1 VADHPHDRGRKNRR
15 KRQALSAAKAGREQ
29 RPEATMAGP
38 SDTDVIAAVAT
49 AQGRAGIGIV
59 RVSGKKL
66 EQLASQLLGGVP
78 APRLAVRATFY
89 GAAGEPIDDGLA
101 LFFPAPAS
109 YTGEDVLELQGHGGP
124 VVLRMILRRCLELGA
139 RLAEPGEFTRRA
151 FLNDKL
157 DLAQAEGVADLID
170 AATETAARCAL
181 RSLRGEFS
189 EVIGNLAKRL
199 VELRMLVEATLD
211 FPEEEI
217 DQVDREDARRRLRHL
232 QEEVSRSLARGRQ
245 GSVLRSGLQV
255 VLAGQPNVGKSSL
268 LNRLAGEDLAIV
280 TEIPGTTRDAVRQTI
295 QIEGVPVNI
304 IDTAG
309 LRDTADKV
317 ESIGIA
323 RTWEV
328 IGHADALLLVV
339 DARTGVTAA
348 DQSIVDRLPG
358 KLKPV
363 TVFNK
368 IDLSGDAPRAE
379 ESTHGWR
386 VHVSART
393 GEGLAALRRALLALA
408 GWEAGGEDVF
418 MARERHLVSLER
430 VAQALERAGQTM
442 PQSEL
447 FAEELRL
454 AQRELGSITGEVSA
468 DDLLGQIFG
477 RFCVGK

>member
-1 VADHPHDRGRKNRR
+1 
-15 KRQALSAAKAGREQ
+15 
-29 RPEATMAGP
+29 MAGP
-38 SDTDVIAAVAT
+38 SHTDVIAAVGT
-49 AQGRAGIGIV
+49 ASGRAGIGIV

-66 EQLASQLLGGVP
+66 EQLAARLLGGVP
-78 APRLAVRATFY
+78 TPRLAVRAVFR
-89 GAAGEPIDDGLA
+89 GAAGEPIDDGIA

-124 VVLRMILRRCLELGA
+124 VVLGMILKRCLDLGA

-189 EVIGNLAKRL
+189 EAIGKLEKRL

-217 DQVDREDARRRLRHL
+217 DEVDREEARGRLRYL

-295 QIEGVPVNI
+295 QIEGVPMNI

-309 LRDTADKV
+309 LRDTVDTV
-317 ESIGIA
+317 EAIGIT
-323 RTWEV
+323 RTWEA

-339 DARTGVTAA
+339 DARTGVGAA
-348 DQSIVDRLPG
+348 DRSIVDRLPG
-358 KLKPV
+358 KLKLV

-379 ESTHGWR
+379 EDGQGR
-386 VHVSART
+386 RIHVSAKT
-393 GEGLAALRRALLALA
+393 GDGVESLREALLKLA
-408 GWEAGGEDVF
+408 GWQSGEEDVF

-430 VAQALERAGQTM
+430 VAQALDRAGQTM
-442 PQSEL
+442 LQSEL

-454 AQRELGSITGEVSA
+454 AQRELGSITGEFSA
-468 DDLLGQIFG
+468 DDLLGQIFA

>member
-1 VADHPHDRGRKNRR
+1 MV
-15 KRQALSAAKAGREQ
+15 
-29 RPEATMAGP
+29 GP
-38 SDTDVIAAVAT
+38 SDSDVIAAVAT
-49 AQGRAGIGIV
+49 ASGRAGIGVV
-59 RVSGKKL
+59 RLSGKTL
-66 EQLASQLLGGVP
+66 DRLAS
-78 APRLAVRATFY
+78 RL
-89 GAAGEPIDDGLA
+89 
-101 LFFPAPAS
+101 
-109 YTGEDVLELQGHGGP
+109 
-124 VVLRMILRRCLELGA
+124 
-139 RLAEPGEFTRRA
+139 
-151 FLNDKL
+151 
-157 DLAQAEGVADLID
+157 
-170 AATETAARCAL
+170 
-181 RSLRGEFS
+181 
-189 EVIGNLAKRL
+189 
-199 VELRMLVEATLD
+199 LVEATLD

-217 DQVDREDARRRLRHL
+217 DEVDREDARGRLRHL
-232 QEEVSRSLARGRQ
+232 QEEVSRSLVRGRR

-295 QIEGVPVNI
+295 QVEGVPVNI

-309 LRDTADKV
+309 LRDTVDEV
-317 ESIGIA
+317 EAIGIA

-339 DARTGVTAA
+339 DARTGITAA
-348 DQSIVDRLPG
+348 DRSTVDRLPG

-368 IDLSGDAPRAE
+368 IDLSGDRPRAE

-386 VHVSART
+386 IHVSAKT
-393 GEGLAALRRALLALA
+393 GEGLDALRLALLKLA
-408 GWEAGGEDVF
+408 GWQSGGEDMF

-447 FAEELRL
+447 VAEEVRL
-454 AQRELGSITGEVSA
+454 AQRELGSMTGEVSP
-468 DDLLGQIFG
+468 DHLLGQIFE

>member
-1 VADHPHDRGRKNRR
+1 
-15 KRQALSAAKAGREQ
+15 
-29 RPEATMAGP
+29 MAGP
-38 SDTDVIAAVAT
+38 SDSDVIAAVAT
-49 AQGRAGIGIV
+49 APGRAGIGVV

-66 EQLASQLLGGVP
+66 EPLASRLLGGVP
-78 APRLAVRATFY
+78 APRLAVRAVFR
-89 GAAGEPIDDGLA
+89 GAAGEPIDDGIA

-124 VVLRMILRRCLELGA
+124 VVLGMILRRCLELGA

-170 AATETAARCAL
+170 AATEAAARCAL

-189 EVIGNLAKRL
+189 EAIGNLEKRL

-217 DQVDREDARRRLRHL
+217 DQVDRDEARGRLKRL
-232 QEEVSRSLARGRQ
+232 QEEVNRSLARGRQ

-268 LNRLAGEDLAIV
+268 LNRLAGEELAIV
-280 TEIPGTTRDAVRQTI
+280 TESPGTTRDAVRQTI
-295 QIEGVPVNI
+295 QIEGVPMNI

-309 LRDTADKV
+309 LRDTVDAV
-317 ESIGIA
+317 ETIGIA
-323 RTWEV
+323 RAWEA
-328 IGHADALLLVV
+328 IGHADVLLLIV
-339 DARTGVTAA
+339 DARAGVTAA
-348 DQSIVDRLPG
+348 DRSIVDRLPG

-368 IDLSGDAPRAE
+368 IDLSGDAPRAGE
-379 ESTHGWR
+379 DEQGWR
-386 VHVSART
+386 IHVSAKT
-393 GEGLAALRRALLALA
+393 GDGVEGLREALLKLV
-408 GWEAGGEDVF
+408 GWQSGEEDVF

-430 VAQALERAGQTM
+430 VAQALDRAEQAM
-442 PQSEL
+442 VQSEL

-454 AQRELGSITGEVSA
+454 AQRELGSITGEFSA
-468 DDLLGQIFG
+468 DDLLGQIFA

>member
-1 VADHPHDRGRKNRR
+1 MV
-15 KRQALSAAKAGREQ
+15 
-29 RPEATMAGP
+29 GP
-38 SDTDVIAAVAT
+38 SGTDVIAAIGT
-49 AQGRAGIGIV
+49 APGRGGIGIV
-59 RVSGKKL
+59 RVSGKNL
-66 EQLASQLLGGVP
+66 EQLASRLLGGVP
-78 APRLAVRATFY
+78 TPRLAVRAIFCDV
-89 GAAGEPIDDGLA
+89 AGEPIDDGIA

-124 VVLRMILRRCLELGA
+124 VVLQMILRRCLELGA

-170 AATETAARCAL
+170 AATEAAARCAL

-189 EVIGNLAKRL
+189 EVIGNLEKRL
-199 VELRMLVEATLD
+199 VELRTLVEATLD

-217 DQVDREDARRRLRHL
+217 DRVDREDAHRRLREL
-232 QEEVSRSLARGRQ
+232 QEDVRRALARGRQ

-280 TEIPGTTRDAVRQTI
+280 TEIPGTTRDAVRQTV

-317 ESIGIA
+317 EAIGIA
-323 RTWEV
+323 RTWEA
-328 IGHADALLLVV
+328 IERADAMLLVV
-339 DARTGVTAA
+339 DAREGVSAA
-348 DQSIVDRLPG
+348 DVAIVERLPR

-379 ESTHGWR
+379 EDERGWR
-386 VHVSART
+386 IHVSART
-393 GEGLAALRRALLALA
+393 GEGLDALRRALLALA
-408 GWEAGGEDVF
+408 GWQAGGEDVF

-430 VAQALERAGQTM
+430 VAQALERAGQAM
-442 PQSEL
+442 PQGEL

-454 AQRELGSITGEVSA
+454 AQRELGSITGEFSA
-468 DDLLGQIFG
+468 DDLLGQIFA

>member
-1 VADHPHDRGRKNRR
+1 
-15 KRQALSAAKAGREQ
+15 
-29 RPEATMAGP
+29 MAGP
-38 SDTDVIAAVAT
+38 SDTDVIAAVGT
-49 AQGRAGIGIV
+49 APGRAGIGIV

-66 EQLASQLLGGVP
+66 EQLASRLLGSVP
-78 APRLAVRATFY
+78 APRLAVRAVFRDT
-89 GAAGEPIDDGLA
+89 AGEPIDDGIA

-124 VVLRMILRRCLELGA
+124 VVLGMVLRRCLELGA

-170 AATETAARCAL
+170 AATEAAARCAL
-181 RSLRGEFS
+181 RSLRGECS
-189 EVIGNLAKRL
+189 EAIGSLEKRL

-217 DQVDREDARRRLRHL
+217 DEMDREEARGRLRHL
-232 QEEVSRSLARGRQ
+232 QEEVSRSLVRGRR

-295 QIEGVPVNI
+295 QVEGVPVNV

-309 LRDTADKV
+309 LRDTVDTV
-317 ESIGIA
+317 EAIGIA
-323 RTWEV
+323 RTWEA

-339 DARTGVTAA
+339 DARAGVATA
-348 DQSIVDRLPG
+348 DRSIVDRLPG
-358 KLKPV
+358 KLKLV

-368 IDLSGDAPRAE
+368 IDLSGDASRAE
-379 ESTHGWR
+379 EDEQGWR
-386 VHVSART
+386 IHVSAKT
-393 GEGLAALRRALLALA
+393 GDGIESLREVLLKLA
-408 GWEAGGEDVF
+408 GWQSGEEDVF

-430 VAQALERAGQTM
+430 VAQALDRAVQAM
-442 PQSEL
+442 SQSEL

-454 AQRELGSITGEVSA
+454 AQRELGSITGEFSA
-468 DDLLGQIFG
+468 DDLLGQIFA

>member
-1 VADHPHDRGRKNRR
+1 
-15 KRQALSAAKAGREQ
+15 
-29 RPEATMAGP
+29 MAGP

-66 EQLASQLLGGVP
+66 EQLASRLLGGVP

-386 VHVSART
+386 IHVSART
-393 GEGLAALRRALLALA
+393 GEGLDALRRALLALA

>member
-1 VADHPHDRGRKNRR
+1 
-15 KRQALSAAKAGREQ
+15 
-29 RPEATMAGP
+29 MAGP
-38 SDTDVIAAVAT
+38 SGTDVIAAIGT
-49 AQGRAGIGIV
+49 APGRGGIGIV
-59 RVSGKKL
+59 RVSGKHL
-66 EQLASQLLGGVP
+66 EQLASRLLGGVP
-78 APRLAVRATFY
+78 APRLAVRAIFR
-89 GAAGEPIDDGLA
+89 GAAGEPIDDGIV

-124 VVLRMILRRCLELGA
+124 VVLQMILRRCLELGV

-170 AATETAARCAL
+170 AATEAAARCAL

-217 DQVDREDARRRLRHL
+217 DQADREDAHRRLRHL
-232 QEEVSRSLARGRQ
+232 QEEVSRSLASGRQ

-317 ESIGIA
+317 EAIGIA
-323 RTWEV
+323 RTWEA
-328 IGHADALLLVV
+328 IERADAMLLVV
-339 DARTGVTAA
+339 DAREGITAPDVA
-348 DQSIVDRLPG
+348 IVERLPR

-379 ESTHGWR
+379 EDEQGWR
-386 VHVSART
+386 IHVSAKT
-393 GEGLAALRRALLALA
+393 GEGLEALRRALLALA
-408 GWEAGGEDVF
+408 GWQAGGEDVF

-454 AQRELGSITGEVSA
+454 AQRELGSITGEFSA
-468 DDLLGQIFG
+468 DDLLGQIFA

>member
-1 VADHPHDRGRKNRR
+1 MT
-15 KRQALSAAKAGREQ
+15 
-29 RPEATMAGP
+29 PET
-38 SDTDVIAAVAT
+38 TDVIAAIGT
-49 AQGRAGIGIV
+49 AQGRGGIGIV

-66 EQLASQLLGGVP
+66 ERLAACLLGAVP
-78 APRLAVRATFY
+78 APRLAARAIFH
-89 GAAGEPIDDGLA
+89 GASGEPIDDGIA

-109 YTGEDVLELQGHGGP
+109 YTGEDVLELHGHGGP
-124 VVLRMILRRCLELGA
+124 VVLQMILRRCLELGA

-170 AATETAARCAL
+170 AATEAAARCAL

-199 VELRMLVEATLD
+199 VELRMLVEASLD

-217 DQVDREDARRRLRHL
+217 DEVDREDARGRLRHL
-232 QEEVSRSLARGRQ
+232 QAEVSRSLARGRQ

-255 VLAGQPNVGKSSL
+255 VLAGQSNVGKSSL

-309 LRDTADKV
+309 VRDTADKV
-317 ESIGIA
+317 EAIGIA

-339 DARTGVTAA
+339 DARSGVTAA
-348 DQSIVDRLPG
+348 DRSIVQRLPG
-358 KLKPV
+358 KLKRV

-379 ESTHGWR
+379 EDEQGWR
-386 VHVSART
+386 VHVSAKT
-393 GEGLAALRRALLALA
+393 GEGIVGLREALLKLA
-408 GWEAGGEDVF
+408 GWQSGGEDVF

-430 VAQALERAGQTM
+430 VAQALERAAQTM
-442 PQSEL
+442 SRSEF

-454 AQRELGSITGEVSA
+454 AQRELGSITGEFSA
-468 DDLLGQIFG
+468 DDLLGQIFA
-477 RFCVGK
+477 RFCIGK

>member
-1 VADHPHDRGRKNRR
+1 
-15 KRQALSAAKAGREQ
+15 
-29 RPEATMAGP
+29 MAGP
-38 SDTDVIAAVAT
+38 SDTDVIAAVGT
-49 AQGRAGIGIV
+49 APGRAGIGVV

-66 EQLASQLLGGVP
+66 EKLALRLLGGVP
-78 APRLAVRATFY
+78 APRLAVRAIFR
-89 GAAGEPIDDGLA
+89 GAAGEPIDDGIA

-109 YTGEDVLELQGHGGP
+109 YTGEDVLELQGHGGS
-124 VVLRMILRRCLELGA
+124 VVLGMVLRRCLELGA

-170 AATETAARCAL
+170 AATEAAARCAL

-189 EVIGNLAKRL
+189 EAIGSLEKRL

-217 DQVDREDARRRLRHL
+217 DEMDREEARGRLRHL
-232 QEEVSRSLARGRQ
+232 QEEVSRSLVRGRR

-295 QIEGVPVNI
+295 QVEGVPVNV

-309 LRDTADKV
+309 LRDTVDTV
-317 ESIGIA
+317 EAIGIA
-323 RTWEV
+323 RTWEA

-339 DARTGVTAA
+339 DARAGVATA
-348 DQSIVDRLPG
+348 DRSIVDRLPG
-358 KLKPV
+358 KLKLV

-368 IDLSGDAPRAE
+368 IDLSGDAARAE
-379 ESTHGWR
+379 EDEQGWR
-386 VHVSART
+386 IHVSAKT
-393 GEGLAALRRALLALA
+393 GDGIESLREVLLKLA
-408 GWEAGGEDVF
+408 GWQSGEEDVF

-430 VAQALERAGQTM
+430 VAQALDRAVQAM
-442 PQSEL
+442 SQSEL

-454 AQRELGSITGEVSA
+454 AQRELGSITGEFSA
-468 DDLLGQIFG
+468 DDLLGQIFA

>member
-1 VADHPHDRGRKNRR
+1 
-15 KRQALSAAKAGREQ
+15 
-29 RPEATMAGP
+29 MAGP
-38 SDTDVIAAVAT
+38 SDTDVIAAVGT

-66 EQLASQLLGGVP
+66 EQLASHLLGGVP
-78 APRLAVRATFY
+78 APRLAVRATFR
-89 GAAGEPIDDGLA
+89 GAAGEPIDDGIA

-124 VVLRMILRRCLELGA
+124 VVLYMILKRCLELGA

-170 AATETAARCAL
+170 ATTEAAARCAL

-199 VELRMLVEATLD
+199 VELRVLVEATLD

-217 DQVDREDARRRLRHL
+217 DQVDREDARGRLRHL
-232 QEEVSRSLARGRQ
+232 QEDVSRSLARSRQ

-295 QIEGVPVNI
+295 QVEGVPVNI

-309 LRDTADKV
+309 LRDTVDEV
-317 ESIGIA
+317 EAIGIA

-339 DARTGVTAA
+339 DARTGITAA
-348 DQSIVDRLPG
+348 DRSTVDRLPG

-368 IDLSGDAPRAE
+368 IDLSGDRPRAE
-379 ESTHGWR
+379 ESTHVWR
-386 VHVSART
+386 IHVSAKT
-393 GEGLAALRRALLALA
+393 GEGLDALRSPLPWMLGPLLAMALGKFLGADLA
-408 GWEAGGEDVF
+408 SPKGGR
-418 MARERHLVSLER
+418 ATGQLIIGC
-430 VAQALERAGQTM
+430 ALGLYFT
-442 PQSEL
+442 
-447 FAEELRL
+447 
-454 AQRELGSITGEVSA
+454 
-468 DDLLGQIFG
+468 
-477 RFCVGK
+477 

>member
-1 VADHPHDRGRKNRR
+1 
-15 KRQALSAAKAGREQ
+15 
-29 RPEATMAGP
+29 MARP

-49 AQGRAGIGIV
+49 ALGRAGIGIV

-66 EQLASQLLGGVP
+66 EQLASHLLGGVP
-78 APRLAVRATFY
+78 APRLAVRATFR
-89 GAAGEPIDDGLA
+89 AATGEPIDDGIA

-124 VVLRMILRRCLELGA
+124 VVLGMILRRCLELGA

-170 AATETAARCAL
+170 AATEAAARCAL

-189 EVIGNLAKRL
+189 EAIGNLEKRL

-217 DQVDREDARRRLRHL
+217 DQVDREEAHGRLRRL
-232 QEEVSRSLARGRQ
+232 QEEVDRSLARGRQ

-295 QIEGVPVNI
+295 QIEGVPMNI

-309 LRDTADKV
+309 LRDTVDAV
-317 ESIGIA
+317 EAIGIA
-323 RTWEV
+323 RTWEA
-328 IGHADALLLVV
+328 IGHADALLLIV
-339 DARTGVTAA
+339 DARIGVTAA
-348 DQSIVDRLPG
+348 DRSIVDRLPG

-368 IDLSGDAPRAE
+368 IDLFGDAPRAE
-379 ESTHGWR
+379 EDEQGWR
-386 VHVSART
+386 IHVSART
-393 GEGLAALRRALLALA
+393 GDGIESLREALLKLA
-408 GWEAGGEDVF
+408 GWQAGGEDVF

-442 PQSEL
+442 SRSEL

-454 AQRELGSITGEVSA
+454 AQRELGSITGEFSA
-468 DDLLGQIFG
+468 DDLLGQIFA